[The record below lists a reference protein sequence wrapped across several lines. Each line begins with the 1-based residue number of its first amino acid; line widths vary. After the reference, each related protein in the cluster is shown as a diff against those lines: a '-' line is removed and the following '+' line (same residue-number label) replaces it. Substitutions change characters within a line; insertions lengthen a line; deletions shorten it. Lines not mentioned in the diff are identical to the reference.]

1 MKIEGSVALVTGA
14 NRGIGAGHR
23 LAGETSL
30 PLAALAADGF
40 LMFPRDLAPRLH
52 DFMVDPCR
60 RAGFEPLIRSESFH
74 TGWELQI
81 LGEAPVVA
89 VVLPLRPKCPHRPSR
104 FRAKGAVTLALV
116 QTPAAPAFRHSRS
129 R

>member
-74 TGWELQI
+74 TGWERRSSARPQSSQSCFHFGPSARI
-81 LGEAPVVA
+81 
-89 VVLPLRPKCPHRPSR
+89 VLPDFAQREP
-104 FRAKGAVTLALV
+104 
-116 QTPAAPAFRHSRS
+116 
-129 R
+129 

>member
-14 NRGIGAGHR
+14 NRGIAAGHR

-89 VVLPLRPKCPHRPSR
+89 VVPASVVHSLPEGIAAVPMPIYRNFLRERRDSNPRP
-104 FRAKGAVTLALV
+104 
-116 QTPAAPAFRHSRS
+116 PA
-129 R
+129 